1 MGNINIVAIPFQSCM
16 VYLCSMSKYLFY
28 CFLWVIALGPAALAA
43 QRNYYDYA
51 AADMKTIYF
60 DDFDEDSRTK
70 FWTGKNREHK
80 GKIKYGQY
88 LFKSVAMGLK
98 PSYTAPRFDLDPSR
112 NFSIEMK
119 LSCNGNDYGLV
130 WGQDMSMERFYYFN
144 LIKRGFIIKNERE
157 IIIKGKIKKLVKEW
171 NKITLR
177 KVEDTYYFFVNE
189 QLVYELP
196 YEPISNIRIGIGTPG
211 WKVFVDYFGV
221 YYLGELRELR
231 N

>member
-1 MGNINIVAIPFQSCM
+1 MQ
-16 VYLCSMSKYLFY
+16 K
-28 CFLWVIALGPAALAA
+28 
-43 QRNYYDYA
+43 
-51 AADMKTIYF
+51 IYF
-60 DDFDEDSRTK
+60 DDFSKPSETK

-88 LFKSVAMGLK
+88 LFKSVSIGLK
-98 PSYTAPRFDLDPSR
+98 PSYIAPHFDLDPSR
-112 NFSIEMK
+112 DFSIEMM

-130 WGQDMSMERFYYFN
+130 WGQDKSLERFYYFN
-144 LIKRGFIIKNERE
+144 LIKRGFIIRNEKTT
-157 IIIKGKIKKLVKEW
+157 IIKGKIKKLVVEW

-177 KVEDTYYFFVNE
+177 KVKDTYYFFVNE

-196 YEPISNIRIGIGTPG
+196 YEPISNVRIGIGTPG

-221 YYLGELRELR
+221 HYLGEKRVLD

>member
-1 MGNINIVAIPFQSCM
+1 MKKYRF
-16 VYLCSMSKYLFY
+16 YLIFGLFLLVNF
-28 CFLWVIALGPAALAA
+28 CLTA

-51 AADMKTIYF
+51 PKDRTTVYF
-60 DDFDEDSRTK
+60 EDFSKETSDK

-88 LFKSVAMGLK
+88 LFKSVAIGLK
-98 PSYTAPRFDLDPSR
+98 SSYMAPHFDVDPSKD
-112 NFSIEMK
+112 FAVEMM

-130 WGQDMSMERFYYFN
+130 WGQDKSLERFYYFS
-144 LIKRGFIIKNERE
+144 LIKGGFIIKNEKE
-157 IIIKGKIKKLVKEW
+157 IIIKGKIKKLVTEW

-177 KVEDTYYFFVNE
+177 KVNQTYYLFVNE
-189 QLVYELP
+189 QLVYEMP
-196 YEPISNIRIGIGTPG
+196 YQPISNVRIGIGTPG

-221 YYLGELRELR
+221 YYLNAKNEFR

>member
-1 MGNINIVAIPFQSCM
+1 
-16 VYLCSMSKYLFY
+16 MSKYIFY
-28 CFLWVIALGPAALAA
+28 CFLWVSLTVPVSLLG

-51 AADMKTIYF
+51 AEDMQTIYF
-60 DDFDEDSRTK
+60 DDFDDETSTK

-112 NFSIEMK
+112 DFTIEMM

-130 WGQDMSMERFYYFN
+130 WGQDKSLERFYTFN
-144 LIKRGFIIKNERE
+144 LIKRGFVIKNEKE
-157 IIIKGKIKKLVKEW
+157 VIIRGKIKKLVVEW

-177 KVEDTYYFFVNE
+177 KVADTYYFFVNE

-196 YEPISNIRIGIGTPG
+196 YEVISDIRIGIGTPG

-221 YYLGELRELR
+221 HYLGEKRRLRD
-231 N
+231 